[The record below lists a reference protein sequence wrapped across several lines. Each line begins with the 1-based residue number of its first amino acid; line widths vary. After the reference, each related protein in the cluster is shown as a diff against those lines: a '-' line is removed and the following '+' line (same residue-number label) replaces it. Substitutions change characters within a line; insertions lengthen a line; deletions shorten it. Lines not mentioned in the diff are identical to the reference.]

1 MLCRLGNLSCIPGTH
16 KKMEKE
22 TNSTKLSPDLHL
34 HIMAGMP
41 TYAINFSMCP
51 MGCKVDTPPKVS
63 GYKSTV
69 INSSSHTPKQLLNSG
84 CLHPSRTGS
93 SQESAMTSL
102 LPLKLLLL
110 VQGKSLLL
118 VLILQHQEAAQE
130 SVVAIMCG
138 TQMKH

>member
-1 MLCRLGNLSCIPGTH
+1 
-16 KKMEKE
+16 
-22 TNSTKLSPDLHL
+22 
-34 HIMAGMP
+34 
-41 TYAINFSMCP
+41 
-51 MGCKVDTPPKVS
+51 
-63 GYKSTV
+63 
-69 INSSSHTPKQLLNSG
+69 
-84 CLHPSRTGS
+84 
-93 SQESAMTSL
+93 MTSL